1 MKSFKAI
8 LVFLLILVNLVV
20 VQPSFADP
28 IAEKSPEYLGIN
40 QQLEQLLQIRND
52 PAQGGYTAEDLQK
65 RIADLQFQKYIQES
79 TEDWGVCRNET
90 GKTIGVYAHKP
101 SKYGTPTNTL
111 FYLGA
116 GKKTDDEWDCDG
128 IYLPND
134 AKVAGINLPAPVAGE
149 TEQGAATQPFALKIV
164 DGTQLVARTNP
175 ITGEVELNAPV
186 AGVIAPGEPNWSIPN
201 LSQAEVSAQVPN
213 APID

>member
-8 LVFLLILVNLVV
+8 LVFLLLLVNLVV
-20 VQPSFADP
+20 AQPSFADP
-28 IAEKSPEYLGIN
+28 IAEKSPEYIGIN
-40 QQLEQLLQIRND
+40 QQLDQLLQIRND
-52 PAQGGYTAEDLQK
+52 PSQGGYTVEDLQK

-101 SKYGTPTNTL
+101 SKSSTPTNTL

-116 GKKTDDEWDCDG
+116 GQKTDDEWDCDG

-134 AKVAGINLPAPVAGE
+134 AKVAGINLPAPAAGQA
-149 TEQGAATQPFALKIV
+149 EQTAGQQPFVLKIV
-164 DGTQLVARTNP
+164 DGTQLVAKTNP
-175 ITGEVELNAPV
+175 ITGDVELNAPI
-186 AGVIAPGEPNWSIPN
+186 AGVIAAGEPNWSIPN
-201 LSQAEVSAQVPN
+201 ISQAEVSAQVPN